1 MMITYKFILI
11 EYDDSAALVTDRF
24 IYDVDITNSIDDR
37 CIENLLYEVEGG
49 YTYNLRSNSF
59 YLYLNEHSQYTTDIT
74 YNNPTPKIF
83 GKFIKIYVN
92 NNLFLKGKIVNI
104 KYSGDKHYYILKLD
118 CVDKL
123 FYNKMITFVNDER
136 LIRNRGDYPAYFDK
150 YSREYNL
157 SNLLFEL
164 IRAYNYKVQGIG
176 LNSNAAIK
184 ENNYNHL
191 NTNISDYNKITPKS
205 FAYNYIMFNSF
216 NNRALDEDTNQIY
229 KIEHHR
235 LIEETNKSE
244 NLGTNYYYD
253 NGATYADDGN
263 GYTSKKYYLLN
274 YLNTDPLKIIDKIT
288 EYDHVYYGSKENDLY
303 LDYKNIYIRRHIK
316 EPSDED
322 KSFFQEILTSYFS
335 QSSIAGKVFDNLDL
349 SIFQLAKD
357 GDNYYCSFSVDLTM
371 DDESGIERSNKYL
384 FHFQPNNTFDTL
396 RFNYKDTPI
405 STIIKD
411 ISFALNGYLALLPD
425 NTLYF
430 QDLTTINDKIYLDT
444 KYIEEISREILKVS
458 PDFSISSSFY
468 IHPKQKNFVEINQK
482 EAYNN
487 TIIQRTI
494 TYKKYIKVNVFDEI
508 YIDNK
513 QSGLIKTIQYKPT
526 GETIITTTNINL
538 ISQRAFPET
547 IDFPNP
553 FN

>member
-1 MMITYKFILI
+1 MITYKFILI

-59 YLYLNEHSQYTTDIT
+59 YLYLNEHSSYTTDIT
-74 YNNPTPKIF
+74 YNNSAPKIF

-288 EYDHVYYGSKENDLY
+288 EYDHVYYGSKENGLY
-303 LDYKNIYIRRHIK
+303 SDYKNVYIRRHI
-316 EPSDED
+316 ETDDDEIN
-322 KSFFQEILTSYFS
+322 FFKKLLESYFS
-335 QSSIAGKVFDNLDL
+335 NSQSGGKFFDNISV

-357 GDNYYCSFSVDLTM
+357 EDNYYCSFSANLSFEGDKGDTVITP
-371 DDESGIERSNKYL
+371 KYL
-384 FHFQPNNTFDTL
+384 FHFRPNNLFNTL

-405 STIIKD
+405 GTIIKD
-411 ISFALNGYLALLPD
+411 VSFALNGYLTLLQD
-425 NTLYF
+425 NTLHF
-430 QDLTTINDKIYLDT
+430 QDLTAINDKIYLNT
-444 KYIEEISREILKVS
+444 KYIEKVEIEILKVT

-468 IHPKQKNFVEINQK
+468 IHPTQKELITDNQK
-482 EAYNN
+482 QVYNDSVL
-487 TIIQRTI
+487 QRTI
-494 TYKKYIKVNVFDEI
+494 TYKTYIKINIFDEI
-508 YIDNK
+508 YIDKKVSGIVK
-513 QSGLIKTIQYKPT
+513 QIQYKPT
-526 GETIITTTNINL
+526 GETIITTTNINI
-538 ISQRAFPET
+538 ISREAFT
-547 IDFPNP
+547 FPNP

>member
-11 EYDDSAALVTDRF
+11 EYDDSSKWVDNRF
-24 IYDVDITNSIDDR
+24 IYDVDITKSIDNR
-37 CIENLLYEVEGG
+37 CLDNLVYEIEGG
-49 YTYNLRSNSF
+49 YSYNLRSNTF
-59 YLYLNEHSQYTTDIT
+59 FLYLNEHSQYTTDIT
-74 YNNPTPKIF
+74 YNNPTPKILN
-83 GKFIKIYVN
+83 KFVKVYVN
-92 NNLFLKGKIVNI
+92 NNLFLIGKIINI
-104 KYSGDKHYYILKLD
+104 KYSGDKHYYILKFD
-118 CVDKL
+118 GIDKI
-123 FYNKMITFVNDER
+123 FYNTIININNKEMLR
-136 LIRNRGDYPAYFDK
+136 HNRGVHTAYFDT
-150 YSREYNL
+150 YSDPYNL
-157 SNLLFEL
+157 NDLLEEL
-164 IRAYNYKVQGIG
+164 KNTFNQKLGLDHYNYLVM
-176 LNSNAAIK
+176 
-184 ENNYNHL
+184 
-191 NTNISDYNKITPKS
+191 KITSFNEVTPKS
-205 FAYNYIMFNSF
+205 FAYNYIMLNSF
-216 NNRALDEDTNQIY
+216 HNETLDDNTYQIY

-235 LIEETNKSE
+235 LIEETNKLE

-288 EYDHVYYGSKENDLY
+288 EYDHVYYGSKENGLY
-303 LDYKNIYIRRHIK
+303 SDYKNIYIRRHIK

-349 SIFQLAKD
+349 SIFQLAKS

-371 DDESGIERSNKYL
+371 DDKSGIERSNKYL

-396 RFNYKDTPI
+396 RFNYEDTPI

-458 PDFSISSSFY
+458 PNFSISSSFY